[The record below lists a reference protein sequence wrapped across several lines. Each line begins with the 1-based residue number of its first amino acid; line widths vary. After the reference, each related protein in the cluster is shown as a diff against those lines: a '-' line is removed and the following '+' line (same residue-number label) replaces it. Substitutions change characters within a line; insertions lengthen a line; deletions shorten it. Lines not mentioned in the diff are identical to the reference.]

1 MLCLLLCALH
11 LTFFGHSS
19 SSRIESG
26 LSDKQIAVLML
37 DPKCLGFVG
46 LFVEEIS
53 SKCKADLIQTDTP
66 GSLQDY
72 KPDLLLKL
80 RNRAFF
86 SAAVKK

>member
-1 MLCLLLCALH
+1 
-11 LTFFGHSS
+11 
-19 SSRIESG
+19 
-26 LSDKQIAVLML
+26 ML
-37 DPKCLGFVG
+37 DLRCLGFVG

-66 GSLQDY
+66 DSLQDY